1 MQRFLQLLYKR
12 PPIFPAP
19 GGWIVDN
26 ESLHRGSC
34 ILIVDLALRERFVFS
49 FSHFAPSCIPE
60 FPKMPTNDPTSSSQP
75 SLNEGFR
82 LSGGPVA
89 FLSEDQENEPE
100 LVELAQLPRVYG
112 EPILFAI
119 ARDPRTLFT
128 YWNIDWPGVF
138 AKIEPVDR
146 QVYLRVNK
154 ADGAEESES
163 LVEPMLGSY
172 YARVAQ
178 PRGTYR
184 VEIGYYQPASEW
196 HSITTSDEV
205 VMPPESVSEKV
216 DVDVA
221 TVPFHLSFQRIVDL
235 FRSTNDGAIT
245 ETISH
250 LQERASH
257 KEEALTA
264 EEHEIL
270 RAMDLSL
277 ADLAAARRAYLDSGN
292 REVLRKR
299 LESLLGYGSSSP
311 TGGFGGSNRG

>member
-1 MQRFLQLLYKR
+1 MMRAFIAGL
-12 PPIFPAP
+12 
-19 GGWIVDN
+19 
-26 ESLHRGSC
+26 C

-49 FSHFAPSCIPE
+49 FSYFAPSCIPE
-60 FPKMPTNDPTSSSQP
+60 FSKMPNESTSGPQP

-89 FLSEDQENEPE
+89 FLSEDQESESELPE
-100 LVELAQLPRVYG
+100 LTQLPRVYG

-138 AKIEPVDR
+138 ERIETVDR
-146 QVYLRVNK
+146 QVYLRVKK
-154 ADGAEESES
+154 ADGTEESES

-184 VEIGYYQPASEW
+184 VEIGYYQPANEW
-196 HSITTSDEV
+196 HSVTTSDEV
-205 VMPPESVSEKV
+205 VMPPENVSEKV

-235 FRSTNDGAIT
+235 FRSTNDGALT
-245 ETISH
+245 ESISD
-250 LQERASH
+250 LQERAADQEQS
-257 KEEALTA
+257 LTA
-264 EEHEIL
+264 EEREIL
-270 RAMDLSL
+270 KAMDLSL

-292 REVLRKR
+292 REILRKR
-299 LESLLGYGSSSP
+299 LESLLGFGSSSP
-311 TGGFGGSNRG
+311 TGGFGGSSRS